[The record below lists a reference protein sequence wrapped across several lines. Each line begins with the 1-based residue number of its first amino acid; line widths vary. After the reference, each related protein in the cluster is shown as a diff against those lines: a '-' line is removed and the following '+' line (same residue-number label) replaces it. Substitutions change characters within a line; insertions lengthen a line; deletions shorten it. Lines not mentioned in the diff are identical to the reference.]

1 MSISSGEV
9 HIFHAGM
16 EVARHDERRGR
27 RERVL
32 DPAHLIGVIA
42 HDRGSPVTSAEVGEL
57 LRPLAEYEQIAGG
70 GW

>member
-1 MSISSGEV
+1 
-9 HIFHAGM
+9 M

-32 DPAHLIGVIA
+32 DPVHLVGVIA
-42 HDRGSPVTSAEVGEL
+42 DHRGSPVTPVAASAEVGEL